1 MRAKRNPTGK
11 TIEKGPWLGPDVLD
25 FPAIAVIIVIKNDLA
40 SFSFSLFPIAMA
52 STLLLKE
59 SPPTR
64 TVTWNRWIC
73 PVHDGSFQPGSLAR
87 SCTAWVRRD
96 TSKQS
101 AGVL

>member
-52 STLLLKE
+52 SNPIGMACQNDSSTWHVPYIDLACMISRGLKYCH
-59 SPPTR
+59 
-64 TVTWNRWIC
+64 VM
-73 PVHDGSFQPGSLAR
+73 A
-87 SCTAWVRRD
+87 
-96 TSKQS
+96 
-101 AGVL
+101 